1 MALSKSLTLENGLE
15 VSYHRVVSVGCVTN
29 VQSAVEVASCP
40 SREARAREKD
50 GGGCYV
56 WTTWHVLPYTPGMSV
71 VDAYEYLKTLPEY
84 EGAEDV
90 LEEGGA

>member
-1 MALSKSLTLENGLE
+1 MALAKKVMLGNGIE
-15 VSYHRVVSVGCVTN
+15 VTYHRVVSVGCVTN
-29 VQSAVEVASCP
+29 VQSTVEVASCP
-40 SREARAREKD
+40 SQAAREKEK
-50 GGGCYV
+50 GGGDCYIE
-56 WTTWHVLPYTPGMSV
+56 TTWHVLPYTPGLSV

>member
-1 MALSKSLTLENGLE
+1 MALAKEVRLENGVT
-15 VSYHRVVSVGCVTN
+15 VSYHRVVSVQAVTN

-40 SREARAREKD
+40 SRAAREKEK
-50 GGGCYV
+50 GGGDCYIE
-56 WTTWHVLPYTPGMSV
+56 TTWHVLPYTPGMSV